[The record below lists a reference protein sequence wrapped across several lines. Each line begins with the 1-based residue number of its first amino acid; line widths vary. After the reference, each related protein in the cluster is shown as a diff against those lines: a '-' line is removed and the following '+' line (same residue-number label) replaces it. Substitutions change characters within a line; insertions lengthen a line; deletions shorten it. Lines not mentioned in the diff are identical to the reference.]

1 MPIQLLELC
10 AGSSFTIYAL
20 EIDGACTMQQ
30 FLEQAERLNE
40 DEADSMLAL
49 LDWTAKSGP
58 PRNKEK
64 CREVGDGIYEF
75 KAKSLRV
82 CWFYEPGRIIICSH
96 GFYKPTKKVQNREI
110 KQAVTLRAKYLAAK
124 QAGPIPRKQTSHQ
137 TTPQTK

>member
-10 AGSSFTIYAL
+10 AGSSFTICAL
-20 EIDGACTMQQ
+20 EIDGACATQQ
-30 FLEQAERLNE
+30 FLEQAEKQNE

-49 LDWTAKSGP
+49 LDWSAKSGP

-75 KAKSLRV
+75 KAKSLRI
-82 CWFYEPGRIIICSH
+82 CWFYDEGRIIICSH

-110 KQAVTLRAKYLAAK
+110 KQAGKLKVAYFAAK
-124 QAGPIPRKQTSHQ
+124 KTGPIPRKKASNQ
-137 TTPQTK
+137 